1 MTMLVDALLLFVLLA
16 AWGAQATVPWRL
28 AGSPAAAPAAGDG
41 GNRRRRLWRFA
52 AFPLALAGM
61 VAAYALADR
70 NPDAA
75 VAVALVPLRA
85 SYPGAALEVLV
96 PALLAAALLG
106 GVAGDRLGAA
116 GERLAAAVGLAA
128 GAAAA
133 WAGELLRTG
142 EGPACPVL
150 QFVLLVGCRL
160 LLMLAGGELLLAPAR
175 PRWAAAGGVALLAY
189 LPLLPA
195 ELRGVLWSQGL
206 QLTCLAAA
214 LLLLSARWLPRV
226 LRPPALAAGL
236 LLAAVVLTQAGH
248 VSQAL
253 ASGVDY
259 QELPS
264 IR

>member
-1 MTMLVDALLLFVLLA
+1 MTMLVDALLLFVLMA

-28 AGSPAAAPAAGDG
+28 AGSAAAAPAAGDG
-41 GNRRRRLWRFA
+41 GDWLRRLWRFA
-52 AFPLALAGM
+52 GFALALAGV

-85 SYPGAALEVLV
+85 TNPGAALAVLV
-96 PALLAAALLG
+96 PALTAAALLSG
-106 GVAGDRLGAA
+106 LAGNRLGAA
-116 GERLAAAVGLAA
+116 GLRLAAAVGLAA
-128 GAAAA
+128 CAAAA
-133 WAGELLRTG
+133 WAGELLRIG
-142 EGPACPVL
+142 EGPASSVPR
-150 QFVLLVGCRL
+150 FVLLAGCRL
-160 LLMLAGGELLLAPAR
+160 VLMLAAGELLIPER

-206 QLTCLAAA
+206 QLTCLAAV
-214 LLLLSARWLPRV
+214 LLLLAARWLPRV

-236 LLAAVVLTQAGH
+236 LLAAVVFAQAGH
-248 VSQAL
+248 ASQAL
-253 ASGVDY
+253 ATGVDY